1 LRIVF
6 LILYYSVCKDVFFM
20 RVSTSMIFQGLTDKL
35 SNNAADMAQ
44 LQSQI
49 ATGNNYATPSDAADI
64 VGRVQAVESRLKTL
78 EADTKAVTRVKVG
91 VDAQARA
98 LEIAAEVMDRLK
110 EIAFRGAN
118 DPQPR
123 AVLETLAEEVAGIK
137 RSLVD
142 LANMRDAD
150 DRYVFG
156 GARSGEI
163 PYVLNTDGSVTYDG
177 STSPLRVRVNDASY
191 EDAAVPGVSVWKSI
205 PRDGEAVDM
214 FSILTNYE
222 DALRSGSLEGRQQG
236 LRDVEALSN
245 NVGLAIAKTG
255 AAQQRLEI
263 SERQAQETAIR
274 ATKALADLKE
284 LDFPAALAQLQ
295 KQELLMQA
303 SQSLL
308 GRLSQLSL
316 LDSIR

>member
-1 LRIVF
+1 
-6 LILYYSVCKDVFFM
+6 
-20 RVSTSMIFQGLTDKL
+20 MIFQGLTDKL
-35 SNNAADMAQ
+35 ASNAADMAQ

-78 EADTKAVTRVKVG
+78 QADTKAVTRVQVG

-110 EIAFRGAN
+110 EIAFRGAS
-118 DPQPR
+118 DPQPQ

-163 PYVLNTDGSVTYDG
+163 PYVLNPDGSVTYEG

-191 EDAAVPGVSVWKSI
+191 EDASVPGVSVWKSI
-205 PRDGEAVDM
+205 PRDGQAVDM
-214 FSILTNYE
+214 FSILTSYE
-222 DALRSGSLEGRQQG
+222 DALRGGSVGARDRDSCAEITRRSEGVG
-236 LRDVEALSN
+236 FCCSAGSIAEARTVN
-245 NVGLAIAKTG
+245 AGVTIFTG
-255 AAQQRLEI
+255 TFEPAVTARYHSI
-263 SERQAQETAIR
+263 SFRVPSHDR
-274 ATKALADLKE
+274 N
-284 LDFPAALAQLQ
+284 
-295 KQELLMQA
+295 
-303 SQSLL
+303 
-308 GRLSQLSL
+308 
-316 LDSIR
+316 

>member
-1 LRIVF
+1 
-6 LILYYSVCKDVFFM
+6 M
-20 RVSTSMIFQGLTDKL
+20 RVSTTMVFQQLTDKL
-35 SNNAADMAQ
+35 GANSAELAKMQ
-44 LQSQI
+44 GQI
-49 ATGNNYATPSDAADI
+49 ATGFKYSTPSEAADI

-78 EADTKAVTRVKVG
+78 EADTKAVSRVRIG

-110 EIAFRGAN
+110 EVAFRGAN
-118 DPQPR
+118 DPQPQ
-123 AVLETLAEEVAGIK
+123 AVLDTLAEEVAGMK
-137 RSLVD
+137 RSLID

-156 GARSGEI
+156 GARSGEL
-163 PYVLNTDGSVTYDG
+163 PYILNNDGSVSYVG

-191 EDAAVPGVSVWKSI
+191 EDAAVPGVTVWKSI
-205 PRDGEAVDM
+205 QKDGATVDM
-214 FSILTNYE
+214 FSVLSTFE
-222 DALRSGSLEGRQQG
+222 ESLRSGALEGRQQA

-245 NVGLAIAKTG
+245 NLGLAIARTG

-263 SERQAQETAIR
+263 TERQAQETAIR
-274 ATKALADLKE
+274 AQSSLADLKE
-284 LDFPAALAQLQ
+284 LDFASALSQLQ

-308 GRLSQLSL
+308 GRLSRLSL
-316 LDSIR
+316 LEYIR

>member
-1 LRIVF
+1 
-6 LILYYSVCKDVFFM
+6 
-20 RVSTSMIFQGLTDKL
+20 
-35 SNNAADMAQ
+35 
-44 LQSQI
+44 
-49 ATGNNYATPSDAADI
+49 
-64 VGRVQAVESRLKTL
+64 
-78 EADTKAVTRVKVG
+78 
-91 VDAQARA
+91 
-98 LEIAAEVMDRLK
+98 MDRLK

-118 DPQPR
+118 DPQPQ

-163 PYVLNTDGSVTYDG
+163 PYVLNADGSVTYEG

-205 PRDGEAVDM
+205 PRDGQAVDM
-214 FSILTNYE
+214 FSILSSYE
-222 DALRSGSLEGRQQG
+222 DALRSGSVEGRQQG

-274 ATKALADLKE
+274 AQKSLADLKE
-284 LDFPAALAQLQ
+284 LNFAAALAQLQ

>member
-1 LRIVF
+1 
-6 LILYYSVCKDVFFM
+6 M

-35 SNNAADMAQ
+35 ANNAADMAQ

-118 DPQPR
+118 DPQPQ

-163 PYVLNTDGSVTYDG
+163 PYVLNADGSVTYEG

-191 EDAAVPGVSVWKSI
+191 EDASVPGVGVWKSI

-214 FSILTNYE
+214 FSILTSYE
-222 DALRSGSLEGRQQG
+222 NALRSGAVEGRQQG

-274 ATKALADLKE
+274 AQKSLADLKE
-284 LDFPAALAQLQ
+284 LDFAAALAQLQ

>member
-1 LRIVF
+1 
-6 LILYYSVCKDVFFM
+6 M

-35 SNNAADMAQ
+35 ANNAADMAQ

-64 VGRVQAVESRLKTL
+64 IGRVQAVESRLKTL

-118 DPQPR
+118 DPQPQ

-163 PYVLNTDGSVTYDG
+163 PYVLNADGSVTYVG
-177 STSPLRVRVNDASY
+177 STSPLRIRVNDASY
-191 EDAAVPGVSVWKSI
+191 EDAAVPGVSAWKSI
-205 PRDGEAVDM
+205 PRDGQAVDM
-214 FSILTNYE
+214 FSILSDYE
-222 DALRSGSLEGRQQG
+222 NALRIGSVEGRQQG

-245 NVGLAIAKTG
+245 NIGLAIAKTG
-255 AAQQRLEI
+255 ATQQRLEI
-263 SERQAQETAIR
+263 SERQSQETAIR
-274 ATKALADLKE
+274 AQASLADLKE
-284 LDFPAALAQLQ
+284 LDFAKALAQLQ

-308 GRLSQLSL
+308 GRLSQLSM

>member
-1 LRIVF
+1 
-6 LILYYSVCKDVFFM
+6 M

-35 SNNAADMAQ
+35 AANAADMAK

-49 ATGNNYATPSDAADI
+49 ASGNNYATPSDAADI

-98 LEIAAEVMDRLK
+98 LEIGAEVMDRLK
-110 EIAFRGAN
+110 EIAYRGAN
-118 DPQPR
+118 DPQPA

-156 GARSGEI
+156 GARSSEI
-163 PYVLNTDGSVTYDG
+163 PYVLNADGSVTYEG

-191 EDAAVPGVSVWKSI
+191 EDASVPGVNVWKGI
-205 PRDGEAVDM
+205 PKDGEVVDM
-214 FSILTNYE
+214 FAVLTTYE
-222 DALRSGSLEGRQQG
+222 DALRTGSLEGRQQG
-236 LRDVEALSN
+236 LRDVEAMSN
-245 NVGLAIAKTG
+245 NVNLGIAKTG

-274 ATKALADLKE
+274 AKKSLSDLKE
-284 LDFPAALAQLQ
+284 LDFAAALAQLQ

-308 GRLSQLSL
+308 GRLSKVSL
-316 LDSIR
+316 LDYIR

>member
-1 LRIVF
+1 
-6 LILYYSVCKDVFFM
+6 M
-20 RVSTSMIFQGLTDKL
+20 RVSTTMVFQQLTDKL
-35 SNNAADMAQ
+35 ATNAAEMSKMQ
-44 LQSQI
+44 GQI
-49 ATGNNYATPSDAADI
+49 ATGFKYSTPSEAADI

-78 EADTKAVTRVKVG
+78 EADTKAVSRVRVG

-118 DPQPR
+118 DPQPQN
-123 AVLETLAEEVAGIK
+123 VLDTLAEEVAGMK

-156 GARSGEI
+156 GARSGEL
-163 PYVLNTDGSVTYDG
+163 PYILNNDGSVSYVG

-191 EDAAVPGVSVWKSI
+191 EDAAVPGVTVWKSI
-205 PRDGEAVDM
+205 QKDGATVDM
-214 FSILTNYE
+214 FSVLTTLE
-222 DALRSGSLEGRQQG
+222 DSLRTGTLDGRQQG

-245 NVGLAIAKTG
+245 NVGLAIARTG

-263 SERQAQETAIR
+263 TERQAQETAIR
-274 ATKALADLKE
+274 AQSSLADLKE
-284 LDFPAALAQLQ
+284 LDFASALAQLQ

-308 GRLSQLSL
+308 GRLSRLSL
-316 LDSIR
+316 LEYIR

>member
-1 LRIVF
+1 
-6 LILYYSVCKDVFFM
+6 M

-35 SNNAADMAQ
+35 AANAADMAK

-49 ATGNNYATPSDAADI
+49 ASGNNYATPSDAADI

-98 LEIAAEVMDRLK
+98 LEIGAEVMDRLK
-110 EIAFRGAN
+110 EIAYRGAN
-118 DPQPR
+118 DPQPA

-156 GARSGEI
+156 GARSSEI
-163 PYVLNTDGSVTYDG
+163 PYVLNADGSVTYEG

-191 EDAAVPGVSVWKSI
+191 EDASVPGVNVWKGI
-205 PRDGEAVDM
+205 PKDGEVVDM
-214 FSILTNYE
+214 FAVLTTYE
-222 DALRSGSLEGRQQG
+222 DALRTGSVEGRQQG
-236 LRDVEALSN
+236 LRDVEAMSN
-245 NVGLAIAKTG
+245 NVNLGIAKTG

-274 ATKALADLKE
+274 AKKSLSDLKE
-284 LDFPAALAQLQ
+284 LDFAAALAQLQ

-308 GRLSQLSL
+308 GRLSKVSL
-316 LDSIR
+316 LDYIR

>member
-1 LRIVF
+1 
-6 LILYYSVCKDVFFM
+6 
-20 RVSTSMIFQGLTDKL
+20 MIFQGLTDKL
-35 SNNAADMAQ
+35 AGNAADMAK

-98 LEIAAEVMDRLK
+98 LEIGAEVMDRLK
-110 EIAFRGAN
+110 EIAYRGAN
-118 DPQPR
+118 DPQPA

-142 LANMRDAD
+142 LANTRDAD

-163 PYVLNTDGSVTYDG
+163 PYVLNADGSVTYEG

-191 EDAAVPGVSVWKSI
+191 EDASVPGVNVWKGI
-205 PRDGEAVDM
+205 PKDGEVVDM
-214 FSILTNYE
+214 FAVLTTYE
-222 DALRSGSLEGRQQG
+222 DALRTGSVEGRQQG
-236 LRDVEALSN
+236 LRDVEAMSN
-245 NVGLAIAKTG
+245 NVNLGIAKTG

-274 ATKALADLKE
+274 AKKSLSDLKE
-284 LDFPAALAQLQ
+284 LDFAAALAQLQ

-308 GRLSQLSL
+308 GRLSKVSL
-316 LDSIR
+316 LDYIR

>member
-1 LRIVF
+1 
-6 LILYYSVCKDVFFM
+6 
-20 RVSTSMIFQGLTDKL
+20 MIFQGLTDKL
-35 SNNAADMAQ
+35 ANNAADMAQ

-91 VDAQARA
+91 ADAQARA

-118 DPQPR
+118 DPQPQ

-163 PYVLNTDGSVTYDG
+163 PYVLNADGSVTYEG

-191 EDAAVPGVSVWKSI
+191 EDAAVPGVGVWKSI
-205 PRDGEAVDM
+205 PRDGQAVDM
-214 FSILTNYE
+214 FSILSGYE
-222 DALRSGSLEGRQQG
+222 DALRSGSVEGRQQG

-274 ATKALADLKE
+274 AQKSLADLKE
-284 LDFPAALAQLQ
+284 LDFAAALAQLQ

>member
-1 LRIVF
+1 
-6 LILYYSVCKDVFFM
+6 M

-35 SNNAADMAQ
+35 ANNAADMAQ

-118 DPQPR
+118 DPQPQ

-156 GARSGEI
+156 CARSGEI
-163 PYVLNTDGSVTYDG
+163 PYVLNADGSVTYEG

-191 EDAAVPGVSVWKSI
+191 EDASVPGVSVWKSV

-214 FSILTNYE
+214 FSILTGYE
-222 DALRSGSLEGRQQG
+222 EALRS
-236 LRDVEALSN
+236 
-245 NVGLAIAKTG
+245 
-255 AAQQRLEI
+255 
-263 SERQAQETAIR
+263 
-274 ATKALADLKE
+274 
-284 LDFPAALAQLQ
+284 
-295 KQELLMQA
+295 LLMA
-303 SQSLL
+303 E
-308 GRLSQLSL
+308 RL
-316 LDSIR
+316 

>member
-1 LRIVF
+1 
-6 LILYYSVCKDVFFM
+6 M

-35 SNNAADMAQ
+35 ANNAADMAQ

-78 EADTKAVTRVKVG
+78 EADTKAVTRVKIG
-91 VDAQARA
+91 ADAQARA

-118 DPQPR
+118 DPQPQ

-163 PYVLNTDGSVTYDG
+163 PYVLNADGSVTYEG

-205 PRDGEAVDM
+205 PRDGQAVDM
-214 FSILTNYE
+214 FSILSSYE
-222 DALRSGSLEGRQQG
+222 DALRSGSVEGRRQG

-274 ATKALADLKE
+274 AQKSLADLKE
-284 LDFPAALAQLQ
+284 LNFAAALAQLQ

>member
-1 LRIVF
+1 
-6 LILYYSVCKDVFFM
+6 M

-35 SNNAADMAQ
+35 ANNAADMAQ

-64 VGRVQAVESRLKTL
+64 VGRVQAIESRLKTL
-78 EADTKAVTRVKVG
+78 EADTKAVSRVRVG

-98 LEIAAEVMDRLK
+98 LEISAEVMDRLK

-118 DPQPR
+118 DPQPA

-142 LANMRDAD
+142 LANMRDAE

-156 GARSGEI
+156 GGRSGEL
-163 PYVLNTDGSVTYDG
+163 PYVLNADGSVTYEG

-191 EDAAVPGVSVWKSI
+191 EDASVPGVSVWKSI
-205 PRDGEAVDM
+205 QRNGEAVDM
-214 FSILTNYE
+214 FAILTTYE
-222 DALRSGSLEGRQQG
+222 DALRSGSVEGRQQG
-236 LRDVEALSN
+236 LRDVEAISN
-245 NVGLAIAKTG
+245 NVNLAIAKTG

-263 SERQAQETAIR
+263 SERQAEETAIR
-274 ATKALADLKE
+274 ARKSLAELKE
-284 LDFPAALAQLQ
+284 LDFAAALAQLQ

-316 LDSIR
+316 LDQIR